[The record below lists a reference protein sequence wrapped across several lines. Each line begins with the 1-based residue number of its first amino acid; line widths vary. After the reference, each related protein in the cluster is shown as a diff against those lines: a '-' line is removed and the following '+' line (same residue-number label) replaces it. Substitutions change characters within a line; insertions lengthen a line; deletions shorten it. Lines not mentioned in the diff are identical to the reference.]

1 MRQRP
6 SSNLPPAAKTVHV
19 VESVLHLNR
28 TIRAGRPP
36 AMLSNHQLS
45 PHMPPLFAPEPL
57 DLPDFALP
65 SGAPVAASAAFVPI
79 SPSPQPMSL
88 CASPAQ
94 LSAAPTPS
102 PPTSLFGGFVS
113 PTAAPKSPIVVS
125 VGLKRPATPKEA
137 PTGVAAKPRPSWKRV
152 LSKPDGRCCIR
163 SVLHGCGAPLP
174 AGIHDILNDD
184 STAARLHIKEVR
196 ERAAAAVKA
205 KMAEDEELQMIVGAD
220 FPDEFYEDFDSW
232 AEAMAL
238 DDTEHPTSC
247 LWRGGGQWLLYGLGL
262 VFELRLAVVSMYPD
276 LFEGA
281 GHWIEG
287 GSQDVV
293 AAGERVVRLAMMH
306 DDEGMPD
313 HFDVLEEWSV
323 QPSPALGA
331 ARAPGAAMLMVEQM
345 PRLDS
350 EGSDSD
356 SGRSAA
362 GADRPR
368 HQRRPA
374 QRGGEPVPR
383 DRRAAAVAA
392 RARAAAACGR
402 RRRRR
407 QRGRGRRPPLR
418 NLARAERLAEAS
430 AGAGRRACRHRRRGA
445 DEHVLMGCCCGRRAT
460 AHRVSLFGGE
470 RDACL
475 MARGDASSVCGGAG
489 GGGAEVHGPERRL
502 EHVASRPVARMAERE
517 GGRPPPLDPPV
528 Q

>member
-1 MRQRP
+1 
-6 SSNLPPAAKTVHV
+6 
-19 VESVLHLNR
+19 
-28 TIRAGRPP
+28 
-36 AMLSNHQLS
+36 MLSNHQLS

-79 SPSPQPMSL
+79 RTEISPSPQPMSL

-102 PPTSLFGGFVS
+102 PPTNLFGGFVS

-163 SVLHGCGAPLP
+163 AVLHGCGAPLP

-184 STAARLHIKEVR
+184 STAARVHIKEVR

-350 EGSDSD
+350 EGSASD

-362 GADRPR
+362 GGTDAD
-368 HQRRPA
+368 
-374 QRGGEPVPR
+374 E
-383 DRRAAAVAA
+383 
-392 RARAAAACGR
+392 AAAAAASSA
-402 RRRRR
+402 
-407 QRGRGRRPPLR
+407 PPQALTV
-418 NLARAERLAEAS
+418 LAINGVPLSEVASPCPEIAGLQPSLPELAPLPHAAAAAAGASEAEA
-430 AGAGRRACRHRRRGA
+430 GGRLCGIWRELSVSPRPQLAPAVAPA
-445 DEHVLMGCCCGRRAT
+445 DIDDEVLMN
-460 AHRVSLFGGE
+460 
-470 RDACL
+470 
-475 MARGDASSVCGGAG
+475 MY
-489 GGGAEVHGPERRL
+489 
-502 EHVASRPVARMAERE
+502 
-517 GGRPPPLDPPV
+517 
-528 Q
+528 